1 RHGYGWLKLACWPV
15 GLLLDF
21 VYTLLASFASLRAAE
36 EASLLWK
43 LSHFKAAWQEHRA
56 VVRASAFTCKP
67 YAPLV
72 GEF

>member
-1 RHGYGWLKLACWPV
+1 TCPNCNCAIILV
-15 GLLLDF
+15 
-21 VYTLLASFASLRAAE
+21 LASFASLRAAE

-43 LSHFKAAWQEHRA
+43 LSHFKAAWQEQRA
-56 VVRASAFTCKP
+56 VVLVNAFTCKP